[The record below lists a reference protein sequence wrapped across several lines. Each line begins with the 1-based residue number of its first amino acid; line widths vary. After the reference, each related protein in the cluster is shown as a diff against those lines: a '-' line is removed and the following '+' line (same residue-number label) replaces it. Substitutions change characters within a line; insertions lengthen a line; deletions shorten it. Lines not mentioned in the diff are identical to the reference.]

1 MIDVAFRNLW
11 VRKTR
16 SMLCILAVMIAVYLN
31 GSTATMNN
39 WMYQTMTA
47 ELARYIGKIYVQQ
60 SGSGYPPFDST
71 IDQKT
76 AESVLA
82 REELGLNSEEST
94 ALIFISTERAMM
106 PFMPAKAA
114 ILGVPIG
121 KESALFGD
129 TGAAS
134 GVRNFP
140 QAAGFVTI
148 LGADAVDYFNAS
160 TGKNITI
167 NGKECTVIGILERSS
182 SSIVNISAVVPLTTA
197 QNLFGKEGVVS
208 AVMITPDDVN
218 KVEEISG
225 ALKESYPLLE
235 VNTQS
240 EMLAEAEK
248 ILQFPQLYMS
258 IMSVTAFIVAVV
270 IVMSTMVMAVME
282 RTREI
287 GVLRA
292 IGASRRRIVVTILV
306 EVVMLSLI
314 GGIPGA
320 LLSVPMA
327 EVMKTT
333 LPEASQLAEIVLK
346 AVVAGMV
353 GSLYPAWRAM
363 RVSPVEAL
371 RYE

>member
-1 MIDVAFRNLW
+1 MIDFAFRNLW
-11 VRKTR
+11 IRKTR
-16 SMLCILAVMIAVYLN
+16 SILCILAVMIAVFLN
-31 GSTATMNN
+31 GSIATMNN

-47 ELARYIGKIYVQQ
+47 ELARYIGKIYIQQ

-82 REELGLNSEEST
+82 NDELGLNSEEST
-94 ALIFISTERAMM
+94 ALIFIRTEKAMM

-114 ILGVPIG
+114 VLGVPIG
-121 KESALFGD
+121 KENALIGD

-134 GVRNFP
+134 GVREFP

-148 LGADAVDYFNAS
+148 LGADAIDYYGAVID
-160 TGKNITI
+160 KNITI
-167 NGKECTVIGILERSS
+167 NGKECTVIGMLERSS

-208 AVMITPDDVN
+208 AVMVTPDDVN
-218 KVEEISG
+218 KGEEIAS

-240 EMLAEAEK
+240 QMLAEAEK

-258 IMSVTAFIVAVV
+258 TMSVTALIVAVA
-270 IVMSTMVMAVME
+270 IIMSTMVMAVME

-292 IGASRRRIVVTILV
+292 IGASRRRIIVTILV

-320 LLSVPMA
+320 LLSIPMA

-333 LPEASQLAEIVLK
+333 LPDVSQLAEIVLK
-346 AVVAGMV
+346 AIVAGMV
-353 GSLYPAWRAM
+353 GVFPPPGAPC
-363 RVSPVEAL
+363 VSV
-371 RYE
+371 R